1 MASKTDEQIAKENR
15 LRLFRQDGV
24 RAMEDAADEA
34 IVIRKNMARLR
45 ELRLAK
51 EAETALTDEEIS
63 KPKLVKPSNKK
74 RIPRMKRPAVLG

>member
-51 EAETALTDEEIS
+51 EAETALADEEIS
-63 KPKLVKPSNKK
+63 KPKLVKPWNKK
-74 RIPRMKRPAVLG
+74 RIIRD

>member
-1 MASKTDEQIAKENR
+1 MASKTDEQIVKENR

-51 EAETALTDEEIS
+51 EAETALTDKEIS
-63 KPKLVKPSNKK
+63 KPKLVKPSTNR
-74 RIPRMKRPAVLG
+74 RIIRD

>member
-15 LRLFRQDGV
+15 LRVSRPDGV
-24 RAMEDAADEA
+24 RAIEDAVDAA

-51 EAETALTDEEIS
+51 EAEAASTAEWVTKVAPI
-63 KPKLVKPSNKK
+63 KPSKMKK
-74 RIPRMKRPAVLG
+74 TNVGWAS